1 MASTILLFPKVRTN
15 WVPNIFGQ
23 QENSPA
29 NDPDPIL
36 LPYKDL
42 MSHVFDPMDLTDAK
56 TFKLMYDLLS
66 LTKEKYP
73 VPTTVD
79 TATIIP
85 ANQIIVLTPIP
96 VVFAVVYGGIL
107 PKNLWQAILDALVTT
122 KPWSS
127 ITGVVLPQKVWCIY
141 MNKTT

>member
-1 MASTILLFPKVRTN
+1 
-15 WVPNIFGQ
+15 
-23 QENSPA
+23 
-29 NDPDPIL
+29 
-36 LPYKDL
+36 

-107 PKNLWQAILDALVTT
+107 PKNL
-122 KPWSS
+122 
-127 ITGVVLPQKVWCIY
+127 
-141 MNKTT
+141 